1 MQWKRRPLS
10 CEYALK
16 AEPNRH
22 SFIFSFLIDGF
33 IRPLPPDEHLSKK
46 KTQIC
51 HFLPAAEIKPRLS
64 SASDTHI
71 SQPAQGVGR
80 WGEAQRQIDGIG
92 GGRVHYSEDMCSF
105 RPAVTHQV
113 GFPPVPFF
121 VFIFRTCAR
130 TNVHS
135 REFPPTCPG
144 SRGPVCLVSSFLPD
158 AQTGLLDG
166 CDADLVTKKFLFKS
180 KKCRSPQSAVCK
192 QTTSQHRFGVKA
204 LCCFTAI
211 TGCT

>member
-64 SASDTHI
+64 SASSTHI

-113 GFPPVPFF
+113 GFPPFPFSSLSSVRVHETTCTPESSLRRAQAVVVPF
-121 VFIFRTCAR
+121 A
-130 TNVHS
+130 S
-135 REFPPTCPG
+135 SLPSSPT
-144 SRGPVCLVSSFLPD
+144 RKRD
-158 AQTGLLDG
+158 Y
-166 CDADLVTKKFLFKS
+166 
-180 KKCRSPQSAVCK
+180 
-192 QTTSQHRFGVKA
+192 
-204 LCCFTAI
+204 
-211 TGCT
+211 

>member
-16 AEPNRH
+16 AEPNRDT
-22 SFIFSFLIDGF
+22 FIFSFLIDGF

-46 KTQIC
+46 QQKKNTNLPFLARCGNKTTSFFSLQN
-51 HFLPAAEIKPRLS
+51 AYLS
-64 SASDTHI
+64 TSAGCW
-71 SQPAQGVGR
+71 AV
-80 WGEAQRQIDGIG
+80 G
-92 GGRVHYSEDMCSF
+92 GGSKTDRWDWRRARALF
-105 RPAVTHQV
+105 RGHVLLPPGCHSP
-113 GFPPVPFF
+113 GRPPPSPVPLF

-130 TNVHS
+130 TDVHS

-166 CDADLVTKKFLFKS
+166 CDADLVTKFVFKKMS
-180 KKCRSPQSAVCK
+180 LSPVGRVQAVDFPA
-192 QTTSQHRFGVKA
+192 SVWR
-204 LCCFTAI
+204 
-211 TGCT
+211 